1 MLKQGK
7 RHRHRILANAS
18 PLQAISLMHLSA
30 LLLVLVLVVVVVM
43 MMMMMMMMVM
53 MDIGA

>member
-30 LLLVLVLVVVVVM
+30 LLLVVAVG
-43 MMMMMMMMVM
+43 
-53 MDIGA
+53 DDDNDDDDGDYGHFFGA